1 MVSLST
7 RAELVSALPAHI
19 AVPTNSSTST
29 ESFSQQ
35 LATALEGALNQ
46 PGGSGPIDI
55 QVSQVPGQNSGGS
68 QFLVTVTSG
77 ASTPPAS
84 TSGATGTTTTTSS
97 TSSTVTKVP
106 DTTQPGTMEQLF
118 SGGPVTVA
126 EGGGSPSQAASTG
139 PVTEADAYWNEQP
152 TAVQALRNMPDGAA
166 KDQLALSLANQG
178 YTIDNQIMV
187 MGWDPETTMMIRQD
201 YGYSWVPSYG
211 QSPITV
217 APGVSDPLATSTYNP
232 DNPPAGA
239 IKVST
244 AFAVGTIQT
253 PDALLMQQEAS
264 GAI

>member
-7 RAELVSALPAHI
+7 RAELVSALPTHI
-19 AVPTNSSTST
+19 SVPTSSNTST
-29 ESFSQQ
+29 ETFSQQ
-35 LATALEGALNQ
+35 LATALDGALNQ
-46 PGGSGPIDI
+46 PGGSGPIEI

-77 ASTPPAS
+77 ASTPA
-84 TSGATGTTTTTSS
+84 ATGTTTTTSS
-97 TSSTVTKVP
+97 TSSSVATVP

-126 EGGGSPSQAASTG
+126 EGGGSSTPAASTG
-139 PVTEADAYWNEQP
+139 PVTEADAYWNQQP

-166 KDQLALSLANQG
+166 KDALALSLANQG

-217 APGVSDPLATSTYNP
+217 APGVSDPFATSTYNP
-232 DNPPAGA
+232 DNPPAGS